1 MYNGHNVSLY
11 NILDSCKL
19 KKLLFHVK
27 KHYFWMSIVSNK
39 PFLYTAIDYTKIA
52 PLEEQ
57 YYIDTNEWLSLL
69 VSKTLRQFKRVYIK
83 RFDSL
88 IAKSKLSKEIKLKY
102 KKRSKSFQ
110 KIWKSHYEL
119 GLRLRAELKEI
130 EYPLIYKYKKLV
142 PYLLRKKN
150 ITIFE
155 IILSRYD
162 S

>member
-1 MYNGHNVSLY
+1 
-11 NILDSCKL
+11 
-19 KKLLFHVK
+19 
-27 KHYFWMSIVSNK
+27 MSIVSNK

-142 PYLLRKKN
+142 PYLLRKN